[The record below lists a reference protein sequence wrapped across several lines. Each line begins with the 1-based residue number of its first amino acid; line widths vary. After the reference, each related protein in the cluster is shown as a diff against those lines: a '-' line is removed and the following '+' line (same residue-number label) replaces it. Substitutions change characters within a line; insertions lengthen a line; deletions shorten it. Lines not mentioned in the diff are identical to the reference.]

1 MKSFEDY
8 LTEIYKSSNIP
19 IHGKDPLAALYY
31 LLLLFEKDFT
41 QFMEE
46 QRRQMTSVLEL
57 EQHKW
62 QEQSKVRAELII
74 EKSLEIAQKQSRD
87 EFDSQTALLW
97 QKINEIFNARMA
109 ELKVIDARLSLQGKL
124 NLVRVGG
131 LFVLF
136 CAMLIFF

>member
-1 MKSFEDY
+1 MKPLEDY

-19 IHGKDPLAALYY
+19 IQGKDPLVALYY

-62 QEQSKVRAELII
+62 QEQSKARAELII
-74 EKSLEIAQKQSRD
+74 EKSLEIAQKQSHD
-87 EFDSQTALLW
+87 VFDSQTTLLW
-97 QKINEIFNARMA
+97 QKFNEIFNSRME
-109 ELKVIDARLSLQGKL
+109 ELKVIDARLSLLGKL
-124 NLVRVGG
+124 NLVCMGG

>member
-19 IHGKDPLAALYY
+19 IHSKDPLAALYY

-62 QEQSKVRAELII
+62 QEQSKARAELII

-97 QKINEIFNARMA
+97 QKFNEIFNARMT
-109 ELKVIDARLSLQGKL
+109 ELKVIDARLSLLGKL
-124 NLVRVGG
+124 NLACMGG

-136 CAMLIFF
+136 CTMLIFF

>member
-1 MKSFEDY
+1 MKPFDEY
-8 LTEIYKSSNIP
+8 LTDIYKASEIP
-19 IHGKDPLAALYY
+19 IHSKDPLVALYY
-31 LLLLFEKDFT
+31 LLLLFENDFT

-57 EQHKW
+57 EQRKW
-62 QEQSKVRAELII
+62 QEQSKARAELII

-87 EFDSQTALLW
+87 VFDSQTALLW
-97 QKINEIFNARMA
+97 QKFNEIFNSRME
-109 ELKVIDARLSLQGKL
+109 ELKIIDARLSLLGKL
-124 NLVRVGG
+124 NLVCMGG

>member
-1 MKSFEDY
+1 MKPFDEY
-8 LTEIYKSSNIP
+8 LTDIYKASNIP
-19 IHGKDPLAALYY
+19 IQGKDPLVALYH
-31 LLLLFEKDFT
+31 LLLIFEKDFT

-62 QEQSKVRAELII
+62 QGQSKARAEQII

-87 EFDSQTALLW
+87 VFDSQTALLW
-97 QKINEIFNARMA
+97 QKFNEIFNSRME
-109 ELKVIDARLSLQGKL
+109 ELKVIDARLSLLGKL
-124 NLVRVGG
+124 NLVCMGG

-136 CAMLIFF
+136 CAMLVFF

>member
-1 MKSFEDY
+1 MKPFDEY
-8 LTEIYKSSNIP
+8 LSDIYKASELP
-19 IHGKDPLAALYY
+19 IHSKDPLVALYY

-57 EQHKW
+57 EQRKW
-62 QEQSKVRAELII
+62 QEQSKARAELLI

-87 EFDSQTALLW
+87 EFDSQTVLLW
-97 QKINEIFNARMA
+97 EKFNEIFNARIA
-109 ELKVIDARLSLQGKL
+109 ELKVIDARLSLLGKL
-124 NLVRVGG
+124 NLVCMGG
-131 LFVLF
+131 LFILF

>member
-1 MKSFEDY
+1 MEDY

-19 IHGKDPLAALYY
+19 IHDKDPLAALYY

-62 QEQSKVRAELII
+62 QEQSKARAELII
-74 EKSLEIAQKQSRD
+74 EKSLEIAQKQSCD

-97 QKINEIFNARMA
+97 QKINEIFNARMT
-109 ELKVIDARLSLQGKL
+109 ELKVIDARLSLLGKL
-124 NLVRVGG
+124 NLVCVGG

>member
-1 MKSFEDY
+1 
-8 LTEIYKSSNIP
+8 
-19 IHGKDPLAALYY
+19 
-31 LLLLFEKDFT
+31 
-41 QFMEE
+41 
-46 QRRQMTSVLEL
+46 MTSVLEL

-109 ELKVIDARLSLQGKL
+109 ELKVIDARLSLLGKL
-124 NLVRVGG
+124 NLVCVGG